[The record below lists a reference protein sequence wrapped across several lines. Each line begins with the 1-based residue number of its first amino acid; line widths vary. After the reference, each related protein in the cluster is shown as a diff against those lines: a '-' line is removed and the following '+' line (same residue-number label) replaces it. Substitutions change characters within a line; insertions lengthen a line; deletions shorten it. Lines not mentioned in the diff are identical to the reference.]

1 MAKVLFK
8 FGTSAQYLALENK
21 LDNALYFLTDTGE
34 LYKGN
39 QAIAKSHVYKGTRQ
53 LNESNDEVLL
63 RISADYIP
71 VAGDIGIIIN
81 SDNTLDAFIRSSD
94 NLWNQINTPTSQLE
108 NRLNNLELLVNNL
121 GTVFSYRGSVAD
133 LSNISNPRN
142 GDVYIVENSEYVW
155 NGSKWI
161 EFGSPI
167 DLSNYATKDLIG
179 NPQSSYIDSETGE
192 TIITPATGIYKEL
205 FDHVETILPLFNGVK
220 SGLVPIADAT
230 LTEKEKAHKVLNA
243 LGQWIT
249 VNDMQ
254 EYTTPD
260 GKVYNNIEEYIEY
273 MVSNYSELLWES
285 IDE

>member
-1 MAKVLFK
+1 MEKVLFK

-34 LYKGN
+34 LYKGD
-39 QAIAKSHVYKGTRQ
+39 QAIAKSRVYKGTRQ
-53 LNESNDEVLL
+53 LNENNDEALL

-205 FDHVETILPLFNGVK
+205 FDHAETILPLFNGVK
-220 SGLVPIADAT
+220 SGLVPIAEAT

-260 GKVYNNIEEYIEY
+260 GKKFNNIEEYIEY